1 MKTADRKVNRLFKH
15 LPVPAPVRGALGR
28 VKARAIT
35 HAKHA
40 VASAVHRHIP
50 HIPRIRHRRRE
61 LEDDEDLSRRDLD
74 DEELSRRDFDDEE
87 LSRRDLDDE
96 ELSRRDLDDEELS
109 LRDLDAEELFD
120 REYYDDDFLVERDD
134 FDDLD

>member
-1 MKTADRKVNRLFKH
+1 M
-15 LPVPAPVRGALGR
+15 
-28 VKARAIT
+28 
-35 HAKHA
+35 
-40 VASAVHRHIP
+40 ASAVHRHIP

-96 ELSRRDLDDEELS
+96 ELS

-134 FDDLD
+134 FDDLDWYTRIFEQFELCSF